1 MRCSRWRI
9 VTWLQAVLRQT
20 RFLALALLARPPHP
34 PAAPQRRSAGA
45 LARGGEPPA
54 RRRGRMVEDLLR
66 LRLMLLTW
74 SSATCWSAPPLHSPT
89 A

>member
-1 MRCSRWRI
+1 
-9 VTWLQAVLRQT
+9 
-20 RFLALALLARPPHP
+20 
-34 PAAPQRRSAGA
+34 
-45 LARGGEPPA
+45 
-54 RRRGRMVEDLLR
+54 MVEDLLR